1 MAENVRLGSLLPLVR
16 AGIREQAARMLPI
29 SCPTT
34 GTRVLASLD
43 AVRVTNHPDHI
54 AVHVRCP
61 ACGGEHVRRTG
72 RTLERARQDA
82 ALEVAVRRAVSP
94 LPA

>member
-1 MAENVRLGSLLPLVR
+1 M
-16 AGIREQAARMLPI
+16 MPI

-34 GTRVLASLD
+34 GKRTLASLD
-43 AVRVTNHPDHI
+43 AVRVVNHPDHI
-54 AVHVRCP
+54 AVHVTCP

-72 RTLERARQDA
+72 RALHRARQEA
-82 ALEVAVRRAVSP
+82 ALEVAVRRAETP

>member
-1 MAENVRLGSLLPLVR
+1 
-16 AGIREQAARMLPI
+16 MLPI

-34 GTRVLASLD
+34 GNRVLASLD
-43 AVRVTNHPDHI
+43 AVRITNHPDHV
-54 AVHVRCP
+54 AVHVTCP

-72 RTLERARQDA
+72 RALERARQDA
-82 ALEVAVRRAVSP
+82 ALEVAVRRAETP